1 MTGAEKFEP
10 EISNTLDID
19 NFLSF
24 QEAVLEKTKATFKH
38 IWHRGAILIVKKFK
52 YLKTKNQHKLLC
64 PGNSAKSRWTYSGY
78 VTEPQDFGFDFE
90 SSMHD

>member
-1 MTGAEKFEP
+1 MTGAERFEP

-24 QEAVLEKTKATFKH
+24 QEAVLEKTKAIFKY

-52 YLKTKNQHKLLC
+52 YLKTKQ
-64 PGNSAKSRWTYSGY
+64 
-78 VTEPQDFGFDFE
+78 
-90 SSMHD
+90 